1 MMSLELLIIL
11 TATVILSIIS
21 LLFLVLYLR
30 EREVNREI
38 KKKKSWITRKE
49 KQIREEWAILQV
61 EKSKLRMKQ
70 NELRKKSREIKEREF
85 KLWIR
90 SSLFLVYPLVQALY
104 SWRTRGSIPIEI
116 ILGIVITFFI
126 FLFGGF
132 FASKFLGFAG
142 KGSRA
147 VG

>member
-1 MMSLELLIIL
+1 MSLELLIAFAA
-11 TATVILSIIS
+11 TAIFSILSLV
-21 LLFLVLYLR
+21 LLILYLR
-30 EREVNREI
+30 EKEANREV
-38 KKKKSWITRKE
+38 KKRKSWITRKE

-61 EKSKLRMKQ
+61 EKSRLRMKQ

-104 SWRTRGSIPIEI
+104 SWRTRGSVPVEI
-116 ILGIVITFFI
+116 ILGIAITFFI

>member
-1 MMSLELLIIL
+1 MSLELLLAL
-11 TATVILSIIS
+11 TAVSILSILS
-21 LLFLVLYLR
+21 LFFLVLYLR
-30 EREVNREI
+30 EREINREV

-49 KQIREEWAILQV
+49 KQIREEWAILKL

-70 NELRKKSREIKEREF
+70 AELRRKSREIKEREF

-116 ILGIVITFFI
+116 VLGIVITFFI

-132 FASKFLGFAG
+132 FASKFLGFAS
-142 KGSRA
+142 KSSRA